1 MKSIRSFSVFLLA
14 LIGSIAFTAC
24 NPTIKTELLPVLTT
38 TEVSAI
44 TQTSATSGGN
54 ITSDAGSSVTV
65 RGVCW
70 STKASPTIADS
81 KTTDGA
87 GIGSF
92 TSSITGLTAGTT
104 YFVRAYATTSAGTGY
119 GDPSQIT
126 TIVATP
132 TVTDANGNVYHTIT
146 IGTQVWMVENL
157 KTNKYN
163 DGTAIPL
170 VTDNSVWATLS
181 SPAHCFYN
189 NDVTTYKNTYGAL
202 YNWYA
207 VNTGKLAPTGW
218 HIPTDAEWTTL
229 ENYVRANPG
238 TSGSVVKALAATTNW
253 NSSTFP
259 GAIGYDLTK
268 NNSSGFSAFPGGL
281 RGNGGEFGNLSI
293 NGFWW
298 SSTGYDTDSAWIRY
312 MEYDYV
318 NGSMIRYGNYGQA
331 GYSVRCVRD

>member
-24 NPTIKTELLPVLTT
+24 DPTIKTELLPVLTT

-44 TQTSATSGGN
+44 TQTSATSGGV

-87 GIGSF
+87 GTGSF

-119 GDPSQIT
+119 GVAYQIT
-126 TIVATP
+126 TI
-132 TVTDANGNVYHTIT
+132 TVTDADGNVYHTIT

-157 KTNKYN
+157 KTTKYN

-170 VTDNSVWATLS
+170 VTDNTAWAAMST
-181 SPAHCFYN
+181 PACCFYN

-202 YNWYA
+202 YNWHA

-218 HIPTDAEWTTL
+218 HVPTDAEWTTL
-229 ENYVRANPG
+229 ENYVSANLG
-238 TSGSVVKALAATTNW
+238 TSGSVAKALAATIKW
-253 NSSTFP
+253 NDSTFP

-268 NNSSGFSAFPGGL
+268 NNSSGFSALPGGW
-281 RGNGGEFGNLSI
+281 RVIGGGFGNLSL

-312 MEYDYV
+312 MEYDYT
-318 NGSMIRYGNYGQA
+318 NGGLNRYGNYGQD